1 MLALGSFNK
10 REKTVY
16 PLMRHEKCSLCDC
29 YHCHGASLRLPWW
42 RNERYPT
49 IGFLSCVLSRMEDC
63 LLLRSYVVERLALL
77 SILASVFLKLL
88 V

>member
-1 MLALGSFNK
+1 
-10 REKTVY
+10 
-16 PLMRHEKCSLCDC
+16 
-29 YHCHGASLRLPWW
+29 
-42 RNERYPT
+42 
-49 IGFLSCVLSRMEDC
+49 MEDC